1 MKKVALVQEIDVQ
14 PYACYNA
21 VADNKPHTD
30 VCYSATRRTTST
42 WTDGVEEDQ
51 DVVFTCILVIMWM
64 YFLLI
69 LLSHRFCYVVSY
81 KPQQKTEN
89 VDDSTGC
96 HRDLM
101 LILIRLLGDDVDRN
115 RLYC

>member
-1 MKKVALVQEIDVQ
+1 MEKVALEQEIYVQ
-14 PYACYNA
+14 PYARYSA
-21 VADNKPHTD
+21 IRDNKPHTD
-30 VCYSATRRTTST
+30 VCASATRRTTST

-51 DVVFTCILVIMWM
+51 DLVFTCIFVFMWM
-64 YFLLI
+64 YFVLI

-81 KPQQKTEN
+81 KPQQKTDN
-89 VDDSTGC
+89 VDITGC

-101 LILIRLLGDDVDRN
+101 LILIRLLGDDVDGN